1 MPRLHSRNQ
10 NRLRWVNG
18 HLNIMKILIAEPLAP
33 AAIDLLRAQN
43 GWEVVVADP
52 KSYSAHLAD
61 CDALLVRSAVKVTK
75 EVLAQ
80 APKLRVIGRAGVGV
94 DNVDLPAATEAGVLV
109 MNTPGGNAVSVAEH
123 TLALMLSMARSI
135 PQASSSTRS
144 GKWEKK
150 KFLGNEL
157 RGKTVGIVG
166 FGAIGREV
174 ARRAK
179 AFEMRV
185 LAFDPYVSPVA
196 ASDLGVE
203 LKSLQELYG
212 ESDYVTLHVALT
224 PETDHMLNARA
235 FEQMKKGIRIVNCA
249 RGELVDEKALAA
261 AIENGTVAG
270 AALDVF
276 EKEPPGEDPLF
287 RLEPVVA
294 TPHIA
299 GSTEEAQE
307 IVGVRIVEQVLEYLA
322 NGVALNAVNMPAMTA
337 EQYRRLGPYVD
348 LAERLGVFLSE
359 IATGNPSTIRIIY
372 YGRLADE
379 NTQILRN
386 AGVAGV
392 LSRSM
397 EYRANVVNAMQIA
410 NDRAFRIVEQREAGK
425 AALDSIRMELETEAG
440 TFTAAGAVILGQPRL
455 MQVKGIA
462 CEVTLG
468 GNLMYSLNEDVP
480 GVIGFLGTV
489 LGRNNIN
496 IANFALGRQDGSEIK
511 PRTAVSIVETDTRVP
526 ESVIAQL
533 FENPAVKYV
542 RPVSFRR

>member
-1 MPRLHSRNQ
+1 
-10 NRLRWVNG
+10 
-18 HLNIMKILIAEPLAP
+18 MKILIAEPLAP

-43 GWEVVVADP
+43 GWDVVVADP
-52 KSYSAHLAD
+52 KTYTAHLAD
-61 CDALLVRSAVKVTK
+61 ADALLVRSAVKVTK
-75 EVLAQ
+75 DVLAQ
-80 APKLRVIGRAGVGV
+80 APKLRAIGRAGVGV

-135 PQASSSTRS
+135 PQATASIKS

-157 RGKTVGIVG
+157 RGKTLGIVG

-179 AFEMRV
+179 VFDMRV
-185 LAFDPYVSPVA
+185 LAFDPYVSPLA

-203 LKSLQELYG
+203 LKSLKELYAD
-212 ESDYVTLHVALT
+212 SDYLTLHVALT
-224 PETDHMLNARA
+224 PETDHMLNASA

-249 RGELVDEKALAA
+249 RGELIDQEALAA
-261 AIENGTVAG
+261 AMEKGTVAG

-276 EKEPPGEDPLF
+276 EKEPPGDDPLF
-287 RLEPVVA
+287 KFDPLLA

-307 IVGVRIVEQVLEYLA
+307 IVGVRIVEQLIDYLTH
-322 NGVALNAVNMPAMTA
+322 GVALNAVNMPAMTA

-348 LAERLGVFLSE
+348 LAERLGIFLSE
-359 IATGNPSTIRIIY
+359 IASGNPSTIRIIY
-372 YGRLADE
+372 YGRLADD

-392 LSRSM
+392 VSRSL
-397 EYRANVVNAMQIA
+397 EHRANVVNAMQIA
-410 NDRAFRIVEQREAGK
+410 DNRGFRIVEQREPGK
-425 AALDSIRMELETEAG
+425 AALDSIRMEVETEAG
-440 TFTAAGAVILGQPRL
+440 TFTAAGAVILDKPRL
-455 MQVKGIA
+455 MQVKNIA
-462 CEVTLG
+462 CEVTLD
-468 GNLMYSLNEDVP
+468 GNLMYSLSEDVP

-489 LGRNNIN
+489 LGRNSIN
-496 IANFALGRQDGSEIK
+496 IANFALGRQDGTGTK

-526 ESVIAQL
+526 DSVIAQL
-533 FENPAVKYV
+533 FDNPAVKYV
-542 RPVSFRR
+542 RSVSFRR